1 LPGEWAKQQQRWA
14 SGGLAKTS
22 RRGK

>member
-1 LPGEWAKQQQRWA
+1 LPSEWAKQRQRWA